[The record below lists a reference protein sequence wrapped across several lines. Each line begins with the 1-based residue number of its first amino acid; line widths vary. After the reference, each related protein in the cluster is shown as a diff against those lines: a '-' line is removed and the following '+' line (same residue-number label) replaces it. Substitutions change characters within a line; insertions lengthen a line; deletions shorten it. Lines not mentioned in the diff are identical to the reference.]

1 MQDEIEMTDSEVI
14 EQMLLVVDK
23 LFETTMMHGKS
34 IENFDARLSEIRD
47 VLSVHETCISELQE
61 AIIELRHA
69 FDLVR
74 DVREDGRSISAGGII
89 L

>member
-14 EQMLLVVDK
+14 EQMMLVVDK
-23 LFETTMMHGKS
+23 LFDTTVAHGKS
-34 IENFDARLSEIRD
+34 IENFDARLGEIRD
-47 VLSVHETCISELQE
+47 VLGTHESCIVELQE
-61 AIIELRHA
+61 AIIELRHS

-74 DVREDGRSISAGGII
+74 DVREDGRSVSSGGII